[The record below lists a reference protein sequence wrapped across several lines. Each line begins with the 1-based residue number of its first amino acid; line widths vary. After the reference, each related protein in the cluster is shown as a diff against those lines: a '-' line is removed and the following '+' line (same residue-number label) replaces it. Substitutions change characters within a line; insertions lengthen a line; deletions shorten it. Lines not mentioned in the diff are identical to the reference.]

1 MNRMIRM
8 DAMIRFLL
16 ALAAAAV
23 AANGLAQDS
32 YPSKPIRIVIG
43 YSAGGGNDII
53 VRVMTQ
59 EMSKSL
65 GQPVIVENK
74 PGAQSII
81 AAEYVAKSAPDGYTI
96 LMGPSGPMTINPAT
110 YSKLPYDPVKDFAPV
125 SMITTFP
132 LIAVVSATSD
142 IKSIKQ
148 LVDYAKANP
157 AKANYAS
164 SAGIFQIA
172 TELFKQR
179 TGANFVMI
187 PYKGSGESVQAVIG
201 GQVTLTIVD
210 PPPAAG
216 PIKGGTVRPLAVTS
230 AKRHPGFPDVPTMA
244 EAGVPEMEV
253 PVWTAFFVPAK
264 TPPAIVA
271 RLQKE
276 VARVVQTAEVR
287 ERFTAMGIEPVGGS
301 AEDLG
306 RQVKADIVKW
316 TAVAKA
322 ANIKND

>member
-1 MNRMIRM
+1 MRSLI
-8 DAMIRFLL
+8 ALLCAL
-16 ALAAAAV
+16 ALPAV
-23 AANGLAQDS
+23 AQD
-32 YPSKPIRIVIG
+32 YPSKPIRIIIG

-53 VRVMTQ
+53 VRSMSN

-65 GQPVIVENK
+65 GQPVIIENK

-81 AAEYVAKSAPDGYTI
+81 AAEYVAKAPPDGYTV

-110 YSKLPYDPVKDFAPV
+110 YSKLPYDPVRDFAPV
-125 SMITTFP
+125 SMISTFP
-132 LIAVVSATSD
+132 LIAVVSASGP
-142 IKSIKQ
+142 IKSIGE
-148 LVDYAKANP
+148 LVDYAKKNP
-157 AKANYAS
+157 GKANYSS

-179 TGANFVMI
+179 TGTDFVMI

-201 GQVTLTIVD
+201 GQVTVTLVD

-216 PIKGGTVRPLAVTS
+216 PIKGGSVRPIAVTAS
-230 AKRHPGFPDVPTMA
+230 KRHPGFPDVPTMA
-244 EAGVPEMEV
+244 EAGVRDMEV
-253 PVWTAFFVPAK
+253 PVWTAFFLPAK
-264 TPPAIVA
+264 TPQSIVA

-276 VARVVQTAEVR
+276 TARVVQTPEVR
-287 ERFTAMGIEPVGGS
+287 ERFAGMGIEPVGGT
-301 AEDLG
+301 AEELAK
-306 RQVKADIVKW
+306 QVTSDIAKW